1 MQINCGTLIQWN
13 NTQEGKRTNQ
23 WFMEKHA
30 WIWNLLLNEMPDTE
44 YDPMHM
50 KFKRRPNEFKVL
62 QESPSFLYAP
72 DGEIWGRGCPSIL
85 WGRREGWPHRAI
97 RIPCHGAFSQISSS
111 DNGALEH
118 QCSWSLFSSPIKGCG
133 FFWRPQPWSLQ
144 PTKFNVVA
152 LSNNVSDNKRIIH
165 TASHG

>member
-1 MQINCGTLIQWN
+1 MQ
-13 NTQEGKRTNQ
+13 
-23 WFMEKHA
+23 KHA
-30 WIWNLLLNEMPDTE
+30 RIWNLLLNEMPDTE
-44 YDPMHM
+44 YNPMHT

-72 DGEIWGRGCPSIL
+72 GWRDLRKRVSLYPVRQEVGMASQSHKDSMTL
-85 WGRREGWPHRAI
+85 EG
-97 RIPCHGAFSQISSS
+97 HGASSQISSS

-118 QCSWSLFSSPIKGCG
+118 QCSWSLFSSPIKCCSL
-133 FFWRPQPWSLQ
+133 FWITQPWSLQ

-152 LSNNVSDNKRIIH
+152 LFNNVSGNKRIIH